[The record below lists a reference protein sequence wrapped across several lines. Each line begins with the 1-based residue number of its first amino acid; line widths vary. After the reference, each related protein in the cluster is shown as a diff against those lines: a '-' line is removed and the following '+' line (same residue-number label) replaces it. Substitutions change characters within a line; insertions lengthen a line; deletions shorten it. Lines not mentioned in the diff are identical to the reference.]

1 MVGAKGPGCAGC
13 AKTPHGGRT
22 TDQTA
27 RGSEDRYEVRLDGE
41 VIGRF
46 RSVVAA
52 STFMAGRHGAT
63 VHQVTPSNGQA
74 SGGV

>member
-1 MVGAKGPGCAGC
+1 MVGAKVPGCAGC
-13 AKTPHGGRT
+13 AKTQHGGRT
-22 TDQTA
+22 IDQT
-27 RGSEDRYEVRLDGE
+27 GVGDERYEVRLDGE

-63 VHQVTPSNGQA
+63 VHTVTPSTGQP
-74 SGGV
+74 SGG